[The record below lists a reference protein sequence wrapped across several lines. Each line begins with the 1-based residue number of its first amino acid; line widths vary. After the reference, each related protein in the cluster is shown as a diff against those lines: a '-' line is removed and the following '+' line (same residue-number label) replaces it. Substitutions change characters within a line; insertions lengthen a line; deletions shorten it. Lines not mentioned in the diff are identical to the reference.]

1 MYYLILTML
10 SNVCGK
16 SRRGFCVAYTKCIA
30 TLWHELIYLFVNK
43 RSTESLSRGLMS
55 KSAAVSHTDFGC
67 KRLLL
72 KVSRFSF

>member
-1 MYYLILTML
+1 M
-10 SNVCGK
+10 
-16 SRRGFCVAYTKCIA
+16 AYTKCIA

-43 RSTESLSRGLMS
+43 RPTGRPTESLSRGLMS
-55 KSAAVSHTDFGC
+55 NSSADSHTDFGC